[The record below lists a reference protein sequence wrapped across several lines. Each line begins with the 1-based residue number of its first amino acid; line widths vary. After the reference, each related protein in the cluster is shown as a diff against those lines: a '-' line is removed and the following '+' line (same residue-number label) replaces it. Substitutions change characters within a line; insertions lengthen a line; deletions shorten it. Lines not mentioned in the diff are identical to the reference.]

1 MTTQTRRKGYTL
13 LEVLLVAAVLIVF
26 ASLAI
31 PSLKGIQGSYRL
43 TGGVDSVRSAW
54 AQARARAIEEGR
66 PYRFAVEQDG
76 SHYRIAPDRPD
87 YWSGSGP
94 GDDPDGKG
102 FVLEQSLPGGVR
114 FTVNGDLASAPPPDE
129 VSDKDDKPGPS
140 LDAYTGAAVF
150 LPDGT
155 AREDV
160 KILFQVRGATPTM
173 VHLRGLTGSVTV
185 TPMKR

>member
-1 MTTQTRRKGYTL
+1 MTTPSRRKGYTL
-13 LEVLLVAAVLIVF
+13 LEVLLVAAVMVVF
-26 ASLAI
+26 AALAV
-31 PSLKGIQGSYRL
+31 PSLKSMHGSYKM
-43 TGGVDSVRSAW
+43 TGSVDAVRSAW

-76 SHYRIAPDRPD
+76 SYYRVAPDRPD

-94 GDDPDGKG
+94 GEDPQGKG

-114 FTVNGDLASAPPPDE
+114 FNVNGDLASAAPPDDP
-129 VSDKDDKPGPS
+129 SPKDEKPAPS
-140 LDAYTGAAVF
+140 ADSYTVAAVF

-173 VHLRGLTGSVTV
+173 VHLRGLTGSVSV